1 MPSSV
6 ARQETVARGGEGA
19 YVPRSRR
26 SSHRA
31 CGELTWWPGDLT
43 PEGHRIRIAC
53 PCGEVVD
60 RRATPEESELLS
72 PLTQR
77 WSAESLR
84 LEVTVWSSTNIS
96 AQVARSGTLPRFGI
110 SDLQRVG
117 KSTCASTS
125 IWPYRRMSR
134 AAGRFLNDIGVVAG
148 LGTTARFP

>member
-1 MPSSV
+1 MMVLPQRLRPGGPSPKMV
-6 ARQETVARGGEGA
+6 GALTINFEGWRVGGRGGE
-19 YVPRSRR
+19 
-26 SSHRA
+26 
-31 CGELTWWPGDLT
+31 
-43 PEGHRIRIAC
+43 IRIAC

-60 RRATPEESELLS
+60 RRATPEESEILS
-72 PLTQR
+72 PLTQQ